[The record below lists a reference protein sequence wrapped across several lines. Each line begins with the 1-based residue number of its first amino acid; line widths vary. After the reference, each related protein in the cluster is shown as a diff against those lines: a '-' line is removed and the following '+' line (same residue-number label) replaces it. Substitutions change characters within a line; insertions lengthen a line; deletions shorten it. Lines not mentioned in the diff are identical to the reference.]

1 MIEAA
6 ASLITS
12 VGLGLGAG
20 VNAYATFLVFGLLAR
35 FYPVLFPGDVATF
48 FASTPV
54 LIALGVLYAIE
65 FAADKFPGVDHVW
78 DAIHTFI
85 RPAAGAL
92 VAFASSTPDMPKEMV
107 VLASIL
113 GGGAALGSHLTKSA
127 VRATSTATTAGTA
140 NPFLSVGEDIFAV
153 GQSLLAV
160 FLPFVFLALFA
171 VFVLAVLW
179 WMLRPRQR
187 RAHS

>member
-1 MIEAA
+1 MIEWV

-20 VNAYATFLVFGLLAR
+20 VNAYATFLVFGLLSR
-35 FYPVLFPGDVATF
+35 FYPLLFQGDLATF

-54 LIALGVLYAIE
+54 LVTVGVLYVIE
-65 FAADKFPGVDHVW
+65 FAADKFPGLDHIW

-92 VAFASSTPDMPKEMV
+92 VAFASTTPEMPQGV
-107 VLASIL
+107 AILAAVL

-127 VRATSTATTAGTA
+127 IRATSTATTGGIA
-140 NPFLSVGEDIFAV
+140 NPALSVGEDVFAI

-160 FLPFVFLALFA
+160 FLPFVFLALMAAFL
-171 VFVLAVLW
+171 LALMAW
-179 WMLRPRQR
+179 LLRPRR
-187 RAHS
+187 GRI